1 MKFTPDMWKN
11 SIRHVETIIKEDWT
25 KHMGNTS
32 LENVPP
38 IIIELGQSDTE
49 SSDSEYDSES

>member
-1 MKFTPDMWKN
+1 MWKN

-49 SSDSEYDSES
+49 SSDSEHDSES